1 MKCYEL
7 PAACEANLFNKN
19 IRPYVRIA
27 FEGNFFSDKD
37 IIECV
42 IQSYRSVDGGTRN
55 LGDLILIQRKQG
67 NFLTTMTQAMM
78 FRSGI
83 ATETI
88 QPAS

>member
-27 FEGNFFSDKD
+27 FEGKFFSDKD

-55 LGDLILIQRKQG
+55 LGDLILD
-67 NFLTTMTQAMM
+67 T
-78 FRSGI
+78 
-83 ATETI
+83 TETREFLDN
-88 QPAS
+88 SVKSG